1 MNYGEIKLCDIANG
15 IGVRVSLFVSGC
27 RNKCKNCFNPMT
39 WAFNYGKE
47 FDQNAENI
55 VIEQLEKPFIDGLTI
70 LGGEPFEPENQS
82 RVLELIKHIKE
93 KVPNKTIWMYSGFTF
108 EELMGYQVS
117 RASTDIAKEILKNI
131 DVLVDGRYVD
141 EEKDIRLKFRGS
153 RNQRV
158 INVKET
164 LKENKIILAIK

>member
-55 VIEQLEKPFIDGLTI
+55 IIEQLEKPFIDGLTI